1 LAHCRADYTAVASHG
16 PAKTLTP
23 GRSRALVALSAF
35 GVVTLAASLAHST
48 LGLGA
53 PGLAWELVFVGVYA
67 AAAGLCLARAAWV
80 PAERVTW
87 LCLGLGILLHGS
99 GWLVDYVGYHGLAPM
114 PSWSD
119 PLWLGA
125 YLGFYPGMVLLG
137 RERFARRG
145 VGMWLDGLLG
155 GLALGAVTAATA
167 LQASLS
173 SLDAAGSA
181 AVTGAAYPL
190 ADIALLTF
198 LATMYAGASWR
209 PSYSGLALV
218 AGLLILVGVDT
229 TYAIDSA
236 HGGWFAGGDYD
247 PAWCLAMLVLAA
259 AAWLP
264 SRRAPVMASPRRGL
278 MFPSAFAAIAVG
290 VLVYGQTCA

>member
-1 LAHCRADYTAVASHG
+1 MAHCRADYTAVASHG

-99 GWLVDYVGYHGLAPM
+99 GWLVDYVGYHSMAPM

-209 PSYSGLALV
+209 PSMAMNASRTS
-218 AGLLILVGVDT
+218 AGT
-229 TYAIDSA
+229 
-236 HGGWFAGGDYD
+236 HE
-247 PAWCLAMLVLAA
+247 
-259 AAWLP
+259 
-264 SRRAPVMASPRRGL
+264 
-278 MFPSAFAAIAVG
+278 
-290 VLVYGQTCA
+290 

>member
-1 LAHCRADYTAVASHG
+1 M
-16 PAKTLTP
+16 TP
-23 GRSRALVALSAF
+23 GRSRALVALSAL
-35 GVVTLAASLAHST
+35 GVVALAASVAHST

-53 PGLAWELVFVGVYA
+53 AGLAWQLIFVASTPPPA
-67 AAAGLCLARAAWV
+67 ACAW
-80 PAERVTW
+80 PAPPGCGPSAPRG
-87 LCLGLGILLHGS
+87 CASASGILLHGS
-99 GWLVDYVGYHGLAPM
+99 GWLVDFVGYHGMAPM

-125 YLGFYPGMVLLG
+125 YLGFYPGIVLLG
-137 RERFARRG
+137 PERFARRG

-173 SLDAAGSA
+173 NLDAAGSA

-198 LATMYAGASWR
+198 LATMFAGSSWR
-209 PSYSGLALV
+209 PSSSGLALV
-218 AGLLILVGVDT
+218 AGLLVLVGVDT

-236 HGGWFAGGDYD
+236 NGGWFAGGTYD
-247 PAWCLAMLVLAA
+247 PLWCLAMLILAA

-264 SRRAPVMASPRRGL
+264 VAPRAGHGHHAAGPACSRRPSRRSRSPCSSTARR
-278 MFPSAFAAIAVG
+278 
-290 VLVYGQTCA
+290 CA

>member
-1 LAHCRADYTAVASHG
+1 M
-16 PAKTLTP
+16 
-23 GRSRALVALSAF
+23 
-35 GVVTLAASLAHST
+35 
-48 LGLGA
+48 
-53 PGLAWELVFVGVYA
+53 GVYA
-67 AAAGLCLARAAWV
+67 AAAGLCLARARLGAGRARHVAV
-80 PAERVTW
+80 PRRS
-87 LCLGLGILLHGS
+87 GILLHGS

-137 RERFARRG
+137 PRALRAPRG

-173 SLDAAGSA
+173 NLDAAGSA

-198 LATMYAGASWR
+198 LATMFAGASWR

-218 AGLLILVGVDT
+218 AGLLVLVGVDT

-236 HGGWFAGGDYD
+236 HGGWFAGGTYD
-247 PAWCLAMLVLAA
+247 PVWRLAMLLLAA

-264 SRRAPVMASPRRGL
+264 SRRAPVMASAAARPACSRR
-278 MFPSAFAAIAVG
+278 PSRRSRSACSSTARP
-290 VLVYGQTCA
+290 CA

>member
-1 LAHCRADYTAVASHG
+1 
-16 PAKTLTP
+16 
-23 GRSRALVALSAF
+23 
-35 GVVTLAASLAHST
+35 
-48 LGLGA
+48 
-53 PGLAWELVFVGVYA
+53 
-67 AAAGLCLARAAWV
+67 
-80 PAERVTW
+80 
-87 LCLGLGILLHGS
+87 
-99 GWLVDYVGYHGLAPM
+99 M

-173 SLDAAGSA
+173 NLDAAGSA

-198 LATMYAGASWR
+198 LATMFAGASWR

-218 AGLLILVGVDT
+218 AGLLVLVGVDT

-236 HGGWFAGGDYD
+236 HGGWFAGGTYD
-247 PAWCLAMLVLAA
+247 PVWGLAMLLLAA

-264 SRRAPVMASPRRGL
+264 SRRAPVHGQRAARPDVPLRLRGDRGRACSSTARR
-278 MFPSAFAAIAVG
+278 
-290 VLVYGQTCA
+290 CA